1 MAYVCFLIFCNLC
14 YVRRNSQRTSAC
26 ASAVVQR
33 DLAPPSLASHGLMP
47 FLLPACRLPPVIQQL
62 QQAQQ
67 RAHDEL
73 EAAEKESSDYR
84 FPAEAGERFV
94 TNARKH
100 KAKLDVSI
108 YEHGREG
115 NARSMK
121 R

>member
-1 MAYVCFLIFCNLC
+1 M
-14 YVRRNSQRTSAC
+14 
-26 ASAVVQR
+26 QR
-33 DLAPPSLASHGLMP
+33 DLALPFVAFHGLML
-47 FLLPACRLPPVIQQL
+47 FLLPACSLPPVIQQL
-62 QQAQQ
+62 QRAQQ

-73 EAAEKESSDYR
+73 EAAEKESSYYR

-108 YEHGREG
+108 YEHDLEG

-121 R
+121 K